1 MKMQNKT
8 FEMLYQTFVN

>member
-1 MKMQNKT
+1 MKMRNKT